1 MDNKL
6 LLKKGSVLGTTAH
19 YEHLGQIVEL
29 SPDCISVQLDSPI
42 TLIFS
47 REIPTESKSNAY
59 AVEIEGEYYATQE
72 GFDTALDLML
82 GLSTEE
88 ETMLDQPDRLADVIK
103 EFRERIN
110 EDTSVSDKNRILV
123 EIQTKHFPELKETV
137 FTARLIDEF
146 YTYLKEVEGWD
157 DIDLI

>member
-47 REIPTESKSNAY
+47 REMPEELKGKAAY

-72 GFDTALDLML
+72 GFDTALDLMF

-110 EDTSVSDKNRILV
+110 AETSESEKSRVLADIRA
-123 EIQTKHFPELKETV
+123 KHFPELKETI
-137 FTARLIDEF
+137 FTAKLMDEF
-146 YTYLKEVEGWD
+146 YTYLKVEGWD
-157 DIDLI
+157 DLDLI